1 MKIGYARISKADGS
15 QMLDM
20 QIDCLIQAGVTT
32 ENIYTDTLSGS
43 IDDRP
48 GLISCLK
55 ALRGG
60 DMLVLWKLDR
70 LGRNLRHLI
79 DTVDDLGKR
88 GIGIKTLSGQA
99 VDTSTNEGKLFFRIF
114 ASLAE
119 YERDLIRER
128 TRAGLRAARARGRV
142 GGRPHSMTKNKLLV
156 AASAMK
162 SSSTSVKELCAELGI
177 TKPTL
182 YRYVSPEGEIRE
194 VGNRLLKNQKVNK

>member
-1 MKIGYARISKADGS
+1 MKIGYARVSKADGS
-15 QMLDM
+15 QTFDM
-20 QIDCLIQAGVTT
+20 QIDCLVHEGVAA

-43 IDDRP
+43 IDERP
-48 GLISCLK
+48 GLASCLK
-55 ALRGG
+55 ALRTD
-60 DMLVLWKLDR
+60 DMLVLRRLDR

-88 GIGIKTLSGQA
+88 GIGIQTLSGQA

-142 GGRPHSMTKNKLLV
+142 GGRPRAITKNKLLL

-182 YRYVSPEGEIRE
+182 YRYVSPEGEIRP
-194 VGNRLLKNQKVNK
+194 VGERFLKKSGS